1 MENNEKEKKEKTGWV
16 AELISWVQVLVSA
29 AVIAFVLTTFVI
41 ANSEIPTG
49 SMENTIMAGSRVIG
63 SRLHY
68 KFADPERGDVAIFVF
83 GWQCLRFRSRKT
95 WSYDLL
101 CKACDRYAG

>member
-1 MENNEKEKKEKTGWV
+1 MIIYMENNEKEKKEKTGWV

-49 SMENTIMAGSRVIG
+49 SMENTIMAAVSSAPDSITNSLNRN
-63 SRLHY
+63 
-68 KFADPERGDVAIFVF
+68 AAM
-83 GWQCLRFRSRKT
+83 
-95 WSYDLL
+95 
-101 CKACDRYAG
+101 

>member
-1 MENNEKEKKEKTGWV
+1 MIIYMENNEKEKKEKTGWV

-49 SMENTIMAGSRVIG
+49 GRKPCH
-63 SRLHY
+63 RLQT
-68 KFADPERGDVAIFVF
+68 PLQI
-83 GWQCLRFRSRKT
+83 L
-95 WSYDLL
+95 
-101 CKACDRYAG
+101 

>member
-1 MENNEKEKKEKTGWV
+1 MIIYMENNEKEKKEKTGWV

-49 SMENTIMAGSRVIG
+49 SMENTIMEAVSSAPDSITNSLNRN
-63 SRLHY
+63 
-68 KFADPERGDVAIFVF
+68 AAM
-83 GWQCLRFRSRKT
+83 
-95 WSYDLL
+95 
-101 CKACDRYAG
+101 